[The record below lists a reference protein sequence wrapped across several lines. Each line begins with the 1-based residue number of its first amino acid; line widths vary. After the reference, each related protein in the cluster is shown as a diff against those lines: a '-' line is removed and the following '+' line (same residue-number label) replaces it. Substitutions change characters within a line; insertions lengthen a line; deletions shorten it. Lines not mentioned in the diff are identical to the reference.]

1 MEVNNG
7 SSNSNLPKYKP
18 NYIQNYQ
25 WLQQNELMNVIR
37 KSCNSSIIS
46 TSSSCACKNIST
58 KKKKKMELR
67 TNNCVSFI
75 ESFKSHGI
83 WKKIYQEINKSGPEK
98 SVTQSKTKL
107 KHVKGNRAITNVQS
121 KSAKKTWFQSK
132 FFHDW

>member
-1 MEVNNG
+1 
-7 SSNSNLPKYKP
+7 
-18 NYIQNYQ
+18 
-25 WLQQNELMNVIR
+25 
-37 KSCNSSIIS
+37 
-46 TSSSCACKNIST
+46 
-58 KKKKKMELR
+58 MELR
-67 TNNCVSFI
+67 TTNCVSFI

-121 KSAKKTWFQSK
+121 KSTKKTWFQSK